1 MQRVRYRK
9 KKYRSGRIKAIV
21 FISIAVIVV
30 LVVLFLAIGLS
41 FADKTKDYEIPEDF
55 VPPSTD
61 VTDEKAVA
69 SVQAFPLPLLEDGSS
84 FSSRLAGIDESAQ
97 AVCISLNKP
106 NGTLLYRSSLA
117 SKLSYLSVE
126 PDASSLT
133 SYIKSITD
141 EDLYITA
148 TLYIPTFKE
157 LKEDGDE
164 LMADVELSIWGSIA
178 CEAIR
183 AGVNDVLL
191 IANGADAEDAQKL
204 SALAERI
211 HITEKNATVGLC
223 IPNEFFEAEKSASL
237 IDSLSKKF
245 DYLALDA
252 TSPTGDGTLLQN
264 VEAAISDKQLQ
275 LMYYKMRVLLP
286 RGANAE
292 ELATLAD
299 LVKRYSIASWQS
311 VPN

>member
-1 MQRVRYRK
+1 MQRARYRK
-9 KKYRSGRIKAIV
+9 KKYRSGRTKAVIL
-21 FISIAVIVV
+21 IAIAVIVV

-41 FADKTKDYEIPEDF
+41 FASKTKDYEVPDDF
-55 VPPSTD
+55 ISQGTD
-61 VTDEKAVA
+61 NAETNEAAK
-69 SVQAFPLPLLEDGSS
+69 VQAYPLPLLEDGSS
-84 FSSRLAGIDESAQ
+84 FSSRLAGIGDDVT

-106 NGTLLYRSSLA
+106 DGTLLYRSSLA

-126 PDASSLT
+126 SDASNLSG
-133 SYIKSITD
+133 YIKSISS

-148 TLYIPTFKE
+148 TLYLPTFKE
-157 LKEDGDE
+157 LKESGDE

-191 IANGADAEDAQKL
+191 IANGASADDAQKL
-204 SALAERI
+204 SALADRI
-211 HITEKNATVGLC
+211 HITEKEATIGLC
-223 IPNEFFEAEKSASL
+223 IPNTFFEAEKSASL
-237 IDSLSKKF
+237 IDSLSKTF

-252 TSPTGDGTLLQN
+252 TAPSGEGTLVEN
-264 VEAAISDKQLQ
+264 IEAAIAEKQLQ

-286 RGANAE
+286 RGASTE
-292 ELATLAD
+292 ELQRLAE
-299 LVKRYSIASWQS
+299 LVTRYSIVSWQS